1 MKTEYA
7 LEEIDESFIISS
19 VKNRF
24 LEKLNNIGEEVKLRN
39 VTRKKQIRQI
49 DQNQSQKINKNYAC
63 MKNLKL
69 VKYYQGYI
77 LKNKYTR

>member
-69 VKYYQGYI
+69 VKYYQAYI

>member
-39 VTRKKQIRQI
+39 VTRKK
-49 DQNQSQKINKNYAC
+49 
-63 MKNLKL
+63 
-69 VKYYQGYI
+69 
-77 LKNKYTR
+77 